1 LQSQEDAQVA
11 EELDQPASKD
21 PGLKERFAEDPP
33 FADPSSSETTGLPPV
48 GWWILGFAVW
58 TLLAL
63 MSVLQSAMYFGYHGE
78 SIRWGPLLG
87 IRLLDWYTCALFLPP
102 LVWLA
107 RRFPLGGANSPRNI
121 AIPLMVSALFVI
133 VKYALLLPIEHRVGR
148 ASDQTFTGVLAA
160 NALTE
165 LMVFWA
171 AAAAIHGIEFY
182 RRLRARE
189 RHAMIL
195 EERLTRARLDALTA
209 QIRPHFLFNTLNS
222 ITALIHSDPEGAE
235 RMVMQLADLL
245 SVSLRR
251 PARQEIPLREEM
263 IFLDRYLAIMQV
275 RFGSRLSVER
285 KVSSSVADALV
296 PAFILQP
303 LVENA
308 LEHGIARRPGPGR
321 ISIVAAQSDGSLE
334 LVVSDDGL
342 GINDSANP
350 RTGGIGLAN
359 TRKRL
364 TELYAEAASLTIDSH
379 AGEGTRVRI
388 TIPFRANGH
397 AYRGNGIDR

>member
-1 LQSQEDAQVA
+1 MADDRDRSAL
-11 EELDQPASKD
+11 KD
-21 PGLKERFAEDPP
+21 PELKLGFGNAGDAEDLP
-33 FADPSSSETTGLPPV
+33 FADPISGESAGLPAV
-48 GWWILGFAVW
+48 AWWTLGFAVW

-63 MSVLQSAMYFGYHGE
+63 MSVLQAAIYFGYRGE

-107 RRFPLGGANSPRNI
+107 RRFPVGGAHTPRNI
-121 AIPLMVSALFVI
+121 AIPLTISALFV
-133 VKYALLLPIEHRVGR
+133 VLKYALLLPIEHRVGR
-148 ASDQTFTGVLAA
+148 ANGQTFTGVLAA
-160 NALTE
+160 NAVTE

-189 RHAMIL
+189 RHAMML
-195 EERLTRARLDALTA
+195 EQRLTRARLDALTA

-222 ITALIHSDPEGAE
+222 ITTLIRRDPEGAE
-235 RMVMQLADLL
+235 RMVLQLADLL

-251 PARQEIPLREEM
+251 PAQQEIPLHEEM

-285 KVSSSVADALV
+285 NVSSSVGDAMV

-308 LEHGIARRPGPGR
+308 LEHGIARRAGPGR
-321 ISIVAAQSDGSLE
+321 ISIAAARSEGSLA

-342 GINDSANP
+342 GMNDSANS
-350 RTGGIGLAN
+350 RTAGIGLAN

-364 TELYAEAASLTIDSH
+364 AELYAQAASLTIDSCE
-379 AGEGTRVRI
+379 GEGTRVQI
-388 TIPFRANGH
+388 SIPFRANSH
-397 AYRGNGIDR
+397 AARSNGIE